1 MAVRVYG
8 IYRGKRKPKRILPLY
23 PFSPSIS
30 DPDGVLDTR
39 AFFREGRKI
48 GLGSSAVYAVLRSS
62 AELYPRL
69 SFSSLFQRAK
79 EIGEKE
85 FGRGS
90 GADLAT
96 VLMGGVGVFSP
107 KKQEW
112 NRISV
117 EEGFCVLVV
126 FEESSAKTHDFV
138 QRFYELSPRKRE
150 RWLSRAEDCMAL
162 WEREKRWNIEG
173 VFLWVTLYEELN
185 DLMGGILYPSFF
197 LQCREIGRKLGIP
210 FKPSGAGGGD
220 IGVFFPTSENLPPLK
235 ETLDFR
241 RIPYELFYPS
251 FVGLTCK
258 WIPEEDGA

>member
-1 MAVRVYG
+1 
-8 IYRGKRKPKRILPLY
+8 
-23 PFSPSIS
+23 
-30 DPDGVLDTR
+30 
-39 AFFREGRKI
+39 
-48 GLGSSAVYAVLRSS
+48 
-62 AELYPRL
+62 
-69 SFSSLFQRAK
+69 
-79 EIGEKE
+79 
-85 FGRGS
+85 
-90 GADLAT
+90 
-96 VLMGGVGVFSP
+96 
-107 KKQEW
+107 
-112 NRISV
+112 
-117 EEGFCVLVV
+117 
-126 FEESSAKTHDFV
+126 
-138 QRFYELSPRKRE
+138 
-150 RWLSRAEDCMAL
+150 MAL

-235 ETLDFR
+235 ETLDSR